1 MPPLQHPWDIEF
13 TERASAPGSASN
25 ADEAA
30 SERSTRG
37 EPERGRL
44 ASAHL
49 GSLGQ
54 NVPIRWRCE
63 ISVLLVSYR
72 YADVAELRNG
82 RGIVEHMLKPE
93 HAEGYAR
100 RWWTLGV
107 LCLSLLVVGLD
118 NTILNVALPTLARD
132 LGATNSQLQW
142 IVDAYVL
149 VFAGLLLTT
158 GSLSDRYGRRK
169 ALALGLVV
177 FGLGSTLSAF
187 SGTSGALIASRAL
200 MGVGGALIMPS
211 TLSILTNVF
220 PVEERGRA
228 IGIWAGVSGLGIAIG
243 PIVGGW
249 LLNHFWWGSVF
260 LVNVPVVIAALILG
274 RLIVPD
280 SKDPSPN
287 ALDPVGAVLS
297 IVGLVSLVYTIIE
310 APSHGWTSTQ
320 KIVTFAFALIVL
332 TGFAIWELR
341 SDHPMLDV
349 TFFENPRF
357 TAANISIVLV
367 FFALFG
373 SLFFLTQ
380 YLQFVLGYSP
390 LQAGL
395 RVAPIALVLMVSA
408 PLAGRLVTRV
418 GNKVLVAVG
427 MTAVAIGL
435 RFLGTITVS
444 SGYPHVLIALVILGL
459 GMGTAMVPATDSI
472 MGSLP
477 LAKAGVGSAMND
489 TTRQIG
495 GALGVA
501 ILGSVFASAFTS
513 KVSPSLVAL
522 PADVAAQASQSVDQA
537 IRAGTEL
544 GGAVGAAIVA
554 AAKQSFISAM
564 DRGLFVG
571 AAIAMVGAIVALIWL
586 PSRAAM
592 PAAEPLP
599 AGADREVALAEAE

>member
-1 MPPLQHPWDIEF
+1 MEQ
-13 TERASAPGSASN
+13 T
-25 ADEAA
+25 
-30 SERSTRG
+30 
-37 EPERGRL
+37 
-44 ASAHL
+44 
-49 GSLGQ
+49 
-54 NVPIRWRCE
+54 
-63 ISVLLVSYR
+63 
-72 YADVAELRNG
+72 
-82 RGIVEHMLKPE
+82 LKPE
-93 HAEGYAR
+93 HAEGYER

-177 FGLGSTLSAF
+177 FGVGSTLSAF
-187 SGTSGALIASRAL
+187 SGTSSALIASRSL

-220 PVEERGRA
+220 PADERGRA

-260 LVNVPVVIAALILG
+260 LVNVPVVIVALILG
-274 RLIVPD
+274 RLLVPD

-320 KIVTFAFALIVL
+320 TIVTFAFSLIVL
-332 TGFAIWELR
+332 GAFAIWELR

-408 PLAGRLVTRV
+408 PLSGRLVTRL
-418 GNKVLVAVG
+418 GNKVLVATG
-427 MTAVAIGL
+427 MTAVAVGL
-435 RFLGTITVS
+435 GFLGTISVS
-444 SGYPHVLIALVILGL
+444 SGYPHVLIALLILGL

-489 TTRQIG
+489 TTRQVG

-513 KVSPSLVAL
+513 NVAPSLVGL
-522 PADVAAQASQSVDQA
+522 PAEVAAQASQSVDQA
-537 IRAGTEL
+537 IKAGTQL
-544 GGAVGAAIVA
+544 GGVAGAAIVA

-571 AAIAMVGAIVALIWL
+571 AGIALVGAIVALIWL
-586 PSRAAM
+586 PNRAAT
-592 PAAEPLP
+592 PAEEPLP
-599 AGADREVALAEAE
+599 GEHADREVALAEAE

>member
-1 MPPLQHPWDIEF
+1 MAQ
-13 TERASAPGSASN
+13 
-25 ADEAA
+25 
-30 SERSTRG
+30 
-37 EPERGRL
+37 
-44 ASAHL
+44 
-49 GSLGQ
+49 
-54 NVPIRWRCE
+54 V
-63 ISVLLVSYR
+63 
-72 YADVAELRNG
+72 
-82 RGIVEHMLKPE
+82 LKPE
-93 HAEGYAR
+93 HTEGYER
-100 RWWTLGV
+100 RWWILGV
-107 LCLSLLVVGLD
+107 LCLSLLVIGLD
-118 NTILNVALPTLARD
+118 NTILNVALPTLSRD

-142 IVDAYVL
+142 MVDAYVL

-169 ALALGLVV
+169 ALALGLII
-177 FGLGSTLSAF
+177 FGVGSTLSAF
-187 SGTSGALIASRAL
+187 SGTSNALITSRAL

-220 PVEERGRA
+220 PADERGRA

-260 LVNVPVVIAALILG
+260 LVNVPVVIVALILG

-297 IVGLVSLVYTIIE
+297 IVGLVSLVYAIIE
-310 APSHGWTSTQ
+310 APDHGWTSTQ
-320 KIVTFAFALIVL
+320 TLVTFAFALIVL
-332 TGFAIWELR
+332 AAFAIWELR

-380 YLQFVLGYSP
+380 YLQFVLGYTP

-408 PLAGRLVTRV
+408 PLAGRFVARF
-418 GNKVLVAVG
+418 GNKVLVAAG

-435 RFLGTITVS
+435 GFLGTITVS
-444 SGYPHVLIALVILGL
+444 SGYPHVLIALVILGA
-459 GMGTAMVPATDSI
+459 GMGTAMVPATESI

-477 LAKAGVGSAMND
+477 LAKAGLGSAMND

-501 ILGSVFASAFTS
+501 ILGSVFASSFAS
-513 KVSPSLVAL
+513 HVSGALAGL
-522 PADVAAQASQSVDQA
+522 PATAAAEASQSV
-537 IRAGTEL
+537 
-544 GGAVGAAIVA
+544 GAAIQIGQTMGGTAGAALVA
-554 AAKQSFISAM
+554 ASKQAFISAM
-564 DRGLFVG
+564 DKGLFVG
-571 AAIAMVGAIVALIWL
+571 ATIALVGAMVALIWL
-586 PSRAAM
+586 PSRAAT
-592 PAAEPLP
+592 PTEEPLP
-599 AGADREVALAEAE
+599 EEFAPEREVAVAVEASE